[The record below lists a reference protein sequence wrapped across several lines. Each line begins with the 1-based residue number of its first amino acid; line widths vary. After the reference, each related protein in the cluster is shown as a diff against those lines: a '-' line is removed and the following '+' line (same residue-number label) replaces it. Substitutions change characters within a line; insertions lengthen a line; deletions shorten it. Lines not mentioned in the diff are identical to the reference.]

1 MGIPTDAT
9 VVTAEAFSGLS
20 FVIKTR
26 WGLSPPIDPN
36 MGSSTALYLDLN
48 KQNLRNHR
56 YSPFVR

>member
-20 FVIKTR
+20 LVVETR
-26 WGLSPPIDPN
+26 WGLSLPINPN
-36 MGSSTALYLDLN
+36 RGLSKALYLDLN
-48 KQNLRNHR
+48 KQSLRNHR